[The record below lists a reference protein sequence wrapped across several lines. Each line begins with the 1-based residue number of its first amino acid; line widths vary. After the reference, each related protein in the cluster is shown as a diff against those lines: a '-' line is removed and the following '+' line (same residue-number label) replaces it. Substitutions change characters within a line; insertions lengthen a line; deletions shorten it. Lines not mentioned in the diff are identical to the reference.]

1 MTYSHPNDRERVTEL
16 LGRPPMGP
24 FSVVH
29 RNRQRAV
36 HIKDPVRALREIDV
50 HKMVYSN

>member
-1 MTYSHPNDRERVTEL
+1 MSRHAERGKVD
-16 LGRPPMGP
+16 GGD
-24 FSVVH
+24 
-29 RNRQRAV
+29 RQRAV